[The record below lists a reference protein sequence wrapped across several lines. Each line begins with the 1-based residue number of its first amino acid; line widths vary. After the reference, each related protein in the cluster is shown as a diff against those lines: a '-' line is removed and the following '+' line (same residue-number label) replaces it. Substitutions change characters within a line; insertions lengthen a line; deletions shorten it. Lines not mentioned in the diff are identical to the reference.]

1 MNPKQIERYLMRFL
15 EVMNC
20 SVLEKTATSVLVKL
34 SPEAD
39 KELTGRSY
47 YWGFIERTGEPAET
61 MTMRFVFDPVKE
73 AEAEEAARNRANA
86 AAMAKLPPGAHGLAP
101 TPAASPATAQ
111 ASTAVADADA
121 NAPLSDSILGRYL
134 NVQMPHLGSRVPTDT
149 VSFGSRRLEQIFQV
163 VRRKGAYVRL
173 FEERKK
179 SATPLSTPYSTWLCV
194 NYKIELVSDMK
205 REELHSLAIDLGSGQ
220 IVPDFW
226 ERMKKRK
233 LDSRIPSGI
242 FLKPTKF
249 TLNRAAAALE
259 AHLEKKLKTY
269 DHTWAEEA
277 RLRLADELLRIDH
290 YYENLLAGMQP
301 VAVIREAVNGGG
313 SAMAATTATARL
325 RSENDS
331 TSQLSHSS
339 QSQLSEGGAAESS
352 PEAVAAQRLAD
363 AQQEYRMRREEAE
376 WQYKPRIAAS
386 AVNCGLFHLH
396 AEEAP

>member
-15 EVMNC
+15 DVMNC

-101 TPAASPATAQ
+101 TSAQTSTPDDNAA
-111 ASTAVADADA
+111 V
-121 NAPLSDSILGRYL
+121 SDSILGRYL

-179 SATPLSTPYSTWLCV
+179 SAAPLSTPYSTWLCV

-220 IVPDFW
+220 IVTDFW

-233 LDSRIPSGI
+233 LDSRIPNGI
-242 FLKPTKF
+242 FLKPPKF
-249 TLNRAAAALE
+249 TLSRATAALE
-259 AHLEKKLKTY
+259 THLEKRLKTY
-269 DHTWAEEA
+269 DHSWAEEA
-277 RLRLADELLRIDH
+277 RLRMADELLRIDD

-301 VAVIREAVNGGG
+301 ITVIREAVNGGG
-313 SAMAATTATARL
+313 SAIVVTATRA
-325 RSENDS
+325 RSENET
-331 TSQLSHSS
+331 TSALNHSNPS
-339 QSQLSEGGAAESS
+339 QASDEGGAEPSAE
-352 PEAVAAQRLAD
+352 VLAAQRLAD

-386 AVNCGLFHLH
+386 AVNCGLFHLD